1 MNTTALPRVI
11 PLRRGAVAAF
21 ADRLIDAAR
30 ALRSAW
36 AERQA
41 RRLAKDA
48 ERELMQ
54 LDPRTL
60 QDIGVPE
67 GLVGQQRW
75 QDEQRQV
82 RDADRL
88 LDLRGW

>member
-1 MNTTALPRVI
+1 MNTTTLPRAI
-11 PLRRGAVAAF
+11 ALRRGGFAAF
-21 ADRLIDAAR
+21 ADRLVDGLR

-36 AERQA
+36 TEHQA
-41 RRLAKDA
+41 RRLAEDV

-60 QDIGVPE
+60 HDIGASE
-67 GLVGQQRW
+67 GLVGQRRW
-75 QDEQRQV
+75 QEEQA
-82 RDADRL
+82 DARAGRL